1 VKLGSLNAYNI
12 LIGKVKA
19 VDGMGDIGM
28 GRMIILKRIFKER
41 SVNVDWFQ
49 FGAFIEI
56 IFHKRWVIFYHLSDY
71 QFHKRESAFMGLV

>member
-19 VDGMGDIGM
+19 VDGMGDIGV
-28 GRMIILKRIFKER
+28 GSMIILKRICKER
-41 SVNVDWFQ
+41 SVNMDWFK
-49 FGAFIEI
+49 FWAFLEI
-56 IFHKRWVIFYHLSDY
+56 RFHKRWVIFYHLSDY